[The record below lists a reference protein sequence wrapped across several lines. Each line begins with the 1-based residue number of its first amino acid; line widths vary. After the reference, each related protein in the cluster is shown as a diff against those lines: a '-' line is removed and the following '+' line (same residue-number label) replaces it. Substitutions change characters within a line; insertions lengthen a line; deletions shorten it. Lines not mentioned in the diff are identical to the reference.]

1 MRHEVTK
8 EYRDIVTLIKY
19 YFIQNH
25 IARTL

>member
-1 MRHEVTK
+1 MRHEVIK

-19 YFIQNH
+19 YFIQSH